1 MSRDATL
8 STYFLTGCGLTAF
21 LMPLISDAAAAAA
34 AIAGGTDAG
43 TALGCGTALPL

>member
-1 MSRDATL
+1 MSSDATL

-34 AIAGGTDAG
+34 IAGGTDAG